1 MKILREK
8 IDLKFLN
15 FTQRILLL
23 SPLFVY
29 RPVVVFKKILKSFG
43 IELNSY

>member
-15 FTQRILLL
+15 FTQRVLLL

-29 RPVVVFKKILKSFG
+29 RPVVVFKKILKSLR
-43 IELNSY
+43 IELNTY